1 MDPIAFRPDIGDGY
15 PAELG
20 TVSSLGFLEY
30 LLGSGGALLVMAPGL
45 AMMAIAA
52 QALAH
57 TTRIVLHPGVFP
69 ILLTLT
75 MMTPE

>member
-1 MDPIAFRPDIGDGY
+1 MAQ
-15 PAELG
+15 AA
-20 TVSSLGFLEY
+20 T
-30 LLGSGGALLVMAPGL
+30 ALLVMALGLAMAPVMAPGL

>member
-1 MDPIAFRPDIGDGY
+1 MA
-15 PAELG
+15 LG
-20 TVSSLGFLEY
+20 L
-30 LLGSGGALLVMAPGL
+30 AMAPVMAPGL